1 MSKAGMVGMEL
12 AAREILSVCETLD
25 EDQWRLPSAASGWSV
40 QDVVVHEACLLGDLI
55 AAVDGE
61 VLPDVR
67 IEELNNIQVDEKR
80 GWTSGQVVDLFQRQ
94 LNTALSA
101 FAPLQDEPL
110 ASVETQ
116 MLDLGAYPL
125 HSIVDMFTFDMTAHL
140 RYDVLKPRGP
150 IDQDLPPLNEAVLGP
165 SMSWLLGGLPKMQ
178 PALPQS
184 ISVPI
189 ALHLTGPGGADV
201 VISVVD
207 GAISVRPQTD
217 AGQDTAATATSST
230 SDFLAWSTKRL
241 PWEPLVTTDG
251 DREAAQRFL
260 TAINL
265 I

>member
-25 EDQWRLPSAASGWSV
+25 EDQWRLPSAATGWSV

-55 AAVDGE
+55 AAVGGE
-61 VLPDVR
+61 VLPDLK
-67 IEELNNIQVDEKR
+67 IEALNNIQVDEKR
-80 GWTSGQVVDLFQRQ
+80 GWASGQVVEFFQRQ
-94 LNTALSA
+94 LNKALGT

-125 HSIVDMFTFDMTAHL
+125 HSIVDMFTFDMTTHL

-150 IDQDLPPLNEAVLGP
+150 IDQHLPPLTEAVLGP
-165 SMSWLLGGLPKMQ
+165 SVSWLLGGLPKMQ
-178 PALPQS
+178 PTLPQS
-184 ISVPI
+184 ISAPI
-189 ALHLTGPGGADV
+189 ALHLTGPAAV
-201 VISVVD
+201 HFVISVVD

-217 AGQDTAATATSST
+217 AAATVTSST
-230 SDFLAWSTKRL
+230 SDFLVWSTKRL
-241 PWEPLVTTDG
+241 PWEPLVTIDG
-251 DREAAQRFL
+251 DRDAAQRFL
-260 TAINL
+260 NAINL

>member
-12 AAREILSVCETLD
+12 AAREILSVCDTLD

-40 QDVVVHEACLLGDLI
+40 QDVVVHEACLLLDLI
-55 AAVDGE
+55 AAVGGE
-61 VLPDVR
+61 VLPDLK
-67 IEELNNIQVDEKR
+67 IEALNDLQVDEKR
-80 GWTSGQVVDLFQRQ
+80 GWASGQVVDLFQRQ
-94 LNTALSA
+94 LDKALGA

-110 ASVETQ
+110 ASAETQ

-150 IDQDLPPLNEAVLGP
+150 IDHDLPTLDEAVLGP
-165 SMSWLLGGLPKMQ
+165 SVSWLLGGLPKMQ
-178 PALPQS
+178 PELPQS
-184 ISVPI
+184 ISAPI
-189 ALHLTGPGGADV
+189 ALRLTGPAAAHV

-217 AGQDTAATATSST
+217 AGHDAAATVTSST

-241 PWEPLVTTDG
+241 PWEPLVKIDG
-251 DREAAQRFL
+251 ERDAAQRFL
-260 TAINL
+260 NAINL